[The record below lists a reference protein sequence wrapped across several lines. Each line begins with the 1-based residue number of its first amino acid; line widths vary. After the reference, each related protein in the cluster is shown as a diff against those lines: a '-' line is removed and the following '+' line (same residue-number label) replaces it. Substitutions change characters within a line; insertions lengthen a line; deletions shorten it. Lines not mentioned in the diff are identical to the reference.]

1 MEIPAAVEEP
11 TSTGFGFLFTQ
22 HQANFVVSNDL
33 QAPCLQPIYFLLA
46 CWRRKVLISVKDE
59 LKVKA
64 GELTGL
70 GSSSGSVLRVGW

>member
-11 TSTGFGFLFTQ
+11 MGTGFGFLFTQ
-22 HQANFVVSNDL
+22 HQANFVISNNF
-33 QAPCLQPIYFLLA
+33 QTPCLQPIYLLFA
-46 CWRRKVLISVKDE
+46 CWRRKALTSVKDE

-70 GSSSGSVLRVGW
+70 GSSSGNVLRVG